1 MDKNDIQF
9 TNLHNELKSKDA
21 IPVGKKLENNDPDDN
36 DFKNRNKKY
45 TELIGN
51 YSSSFKIRH
60 EIKAKLKTRFF
71 WVVMGSYIGVIAI
84 IMGILIAALCINSP
98 NIALIIGTIGS
109 LVTAIIGIPTI
120 IANNLFPK
128 DEDGNIVEM
137 TKEMF
142 QFDKNYFEYIE
153 VSKNKINNEKTEKD
167 D

>member
-1 MDKNDIQF
+1 MY
-9 TNLHNELKSKDA
+9 L
-21 IPVGKKLENNDPDDN
+21 
-36 DFKNRNKKY
+36 KNRDKKY

-51 YSSSFKIRH
+51 YSSSFKTRH
-60 EIKAKLKTRFF
+60 DIKAKLKTRFF

-109 LVTAIIGIPTI
+109 LITAIIGIPTI

-153 VSKNKINNEKTEKD
+153 ASKNKINNEKTEKD